1 MTTVPLTRAAGA
13 SPRRV
18 VAGVTGLKAA
28 RSGLVWG
35 VVFGLY
41 VATQSL
47 TYAASYPTLASRQLL
62 VTEFGSNAGIS
73 ALVGPGFKMDT
84 VPGFTAWKCLM
95 VLAVTGAVWGIL
107 TSTRLLRGE
116 EETGRWELLL
126 SGATTRAAAARQ
138 ALEGLAGGL
147 ATLFLVTTVLVI
159 ATGRSAKV
167 GISVGDA
174 VFFALTITAGPAIGL
189 ALGAVSSQLASTRR
203 QASGY
208 AAGAIGI
215 SYALR
220 MVADSGTGLTWLRW
234 VSPIGWIEEMRP
246 LTGPRPLALVPIVAL
261 VAAAAAMT
269 VFLAGRRDLGASTLP
284 DHSSGPAHTALL
296 GGAGRLA
303 LRQLRPVLFV
313 WALSIV
319 AYGLLLGSIAKS
331 GGKLMTSSPT
341 FEAVFARLGV
351 TGAEAYLGFALLVMA
366 MTTAFVAAGQVGAMR
381 AEESSG
387 RLDQLLARPLS
398 RTDWLVRRV
407 AIAVV
412 AVVVAGGLAGLSTWT
427 GAALEHAGVGFG
439 VMAQAGINTAVPALV
454 LVGVG
459 VLAFGLGP
467 RHTSRAVYAVLTWSL
482 LLELTGALARV
493 NHWILDTSLFH
504 QMAASPSVPVDW
516 TTDAVMVGVGLA
528 AAVAGMV
535 AFTRRDLQGE

>member
-1 MTTVPLTRAAGA
+1 MTTVPLTRAVGA

-18 VAGVTGLKAA
+18 VAGVTGRKAA

-147 ATLFLVTTVLVI
+147 AALFVVTTVLVV
-159 ATGRSAKV
+159 AAGRSAKV
-167 GISVGDA
+167 GISAGDA

-189 ALGAVSSQLASTRR
+189 ALGAVSSQLAATRR

-234 VSPIGWIEEMRP
+234 VTPIGWIEEMRP

-284 DHSSGPAHTALL
+284 DHSSGSAHTALL

-303 LRQLRPVLFV
+303 LRQLRPVLLV

-366 MTTAFVAAGQVGAMR
+366 MTIAFVAAGQVGAMR

-398 RTDWLVRRV
+398 RTDWLGRRV

-427 GAALEHAGVGFG
+427 GAALEHAGVGLG

-516 TTDAVMVGVGLA
+516 TTDAVMAGLGLA